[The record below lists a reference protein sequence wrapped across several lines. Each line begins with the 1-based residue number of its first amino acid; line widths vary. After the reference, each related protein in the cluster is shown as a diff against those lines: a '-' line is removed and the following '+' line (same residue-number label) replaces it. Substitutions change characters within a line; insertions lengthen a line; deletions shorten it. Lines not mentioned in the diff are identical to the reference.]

1 MRGPQKVGGPAR
13 TSGRGSRFSRRLANY
28 TALAGEFY
36 ILAELALRGLDGT
49 LTLGHTK
56 EVDVLVLNR
65 KTKQTFQLEVKT
77 TAKGVQR
84 SKIFGLHY
92 GWLMDERHGHVS
104 NDNLLYAFVLL
115 DEEKGKQRRP
125 RFFFVPSGDVAAYI
139 RWEYKTWRRHSTRQT
154 GKPSLMREFRIP
166 IGDVSRKKLP
176 PFWRDRQWQRFEGNW
191 GIFGRSPAGVLAR
204 RGYSLDSSNPQG

>member
-1 MRGPQKVGGPAR
+1 MRGSRKVGGSAR
-13 TSGRGSRFSRRLANY
+13 TFGRGFPLSRRLANY

-36 ILAELALRGLDGT
+36 ILAELALQGLDGT

-56 EVDVLVLNR
+56 EIDVLVRNR
-65 KTKQTFQLEVKT
+65 ETKQTFQLEVKT

-84 SKIFGLHY
+84 SEIFGLHY
-92 GWLMDERHGHVS
+92 GWLMHERHGHVS

-115 DEEKGKQRRP
+115 EEGNKKKRKP

-139 RWEYKTWRRHSTRQT
+139 RWEYRTWRRHSTRQT
-154 GKPSLMREFRIP
+154 GKLSSMREFRIP

-176 PFWRDRQWQRFEGNW
+176 PFWRDGRWQRYEDNW
-191 GIFGRSPAGVLAR
+191 RIFGRSPVGSLTQR
-204 RGYSLDSSNPQG
+204 RRPSRASS